1 MEDIQTSEAEL
12 RPALA
17 LMHLSGHSQETGRWP
32 LPLPKMAIRQR
43 LAVSLPM
50 PDHGGQHGP
59 RPASMPTSKIAERTA
74 QLNFTPKLL
83 TDAFDKFFTAKCA
96 GGTGDKSIAN
106 LTPPR
111 KQFVEYVSQH
121 NARQVEKIVCV
132 HEITPEFLT
141 DWMGPGKTER
151 ITRRAI
157 PKISFTRP
165 QMVAILHAAANYHR
179 ILNGHSADLEG
190 KADRLHVF
198 VAASCVALGCQS
210 WTPLS

>member
-74 QLNFTPKLL
+74 QLNFTPKHL
-83 TDAFDKFFTAKCA
+83 TDALMSFHGQVCGWYRREINCQSDDAAQCTRLRPSSRP
-96 GGTGDKSIAN
+96 TG
-106 LTPPR
+106 
-111 KQFVEYVSQH
+111 
-121 NARQVEKIVCV
+121 
-132 HEITPEFLT
+132 
-141 DWMGPGKTER
+141 WGPGKTER

-198 VAASCVALGCQS
+198 VTASCVALGCQS
-210 WTPLS
+210 WTPLC